1 MMAKGTG
8 SMTKDMKSALEVL
21 AEATESHLGK
31 HPVSRSVSDLAA
43 QPTDNNIKT
52 TQHVFDRL
60 PAEDKIRVSRIAEE
74 AAKKRAEEAKG
85 APVKPQVSRQDIS
98 GLDSIDSLLED
109 EVGALA
115 SGKNSLT

>member
-43 QPTDNNIKT
+43 QPPDNNIKT

-74 AAKKRAEEAKG
+74 AAKSALKRRKAHLSNHRCRGK
-85 APVKPQVSRQDIS
+85 IS
-98 GLDSIDSLLED
+98 LVWTASTACWKTKSVRLR
-109 EVGALA
+109 LA
-115 SGKNSLT
+115 RTL